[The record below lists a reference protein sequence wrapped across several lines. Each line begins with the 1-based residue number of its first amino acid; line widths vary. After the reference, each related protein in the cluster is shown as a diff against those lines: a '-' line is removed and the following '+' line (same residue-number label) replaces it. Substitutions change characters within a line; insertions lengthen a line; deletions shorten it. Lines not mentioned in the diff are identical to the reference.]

1 MKATA
6 HGTLVLVRHGQSE
19 WNLANR
25 FTGWIDV
32 DLTERGITEAREA
45 GRMLASEGLKID
57 ECFSSTL
64 RRSIRT
70 ACLSLSGLDQCW
82 VPLTKD
88 ARLNEQHCGSLTGHN
103 KRELAKQF
111 GADQVQSWR
120 RKYDQAPPPIA
131 ADSPLQQMLVR
142 DERYAVHAAEVPSSE
157 CLADTC
163 ARVQSVF
170 EERIR
175 PLLLEGKTV
184 LVVSHGNTLRA
195 LVKLLDGVEE
205 DGTFH
210 LDLPTASPV
219 VYSLDAHARPLAP
232 VGFWGKSDVPRFGRF
247 LMDEAAVLAAQS
259 VMREQVTRDVAIST
273 VSSSRGEGA
282 AAIATCPAWSAPTAA
297 TTKFQVDGTGYVVR
311 SMGVEMN
318 NNAESES
325 AGERAPDQEGD
336 AEEGELGGSSYFEAE
351 RERITRDA
359 RHELRSLAE
368 RRPGGRGVGAGTEVV
383 ATVVLLRHGY
393 SDFNARNVFTG
404 WADPD
409 LSNRGREE
417 ARLAGSIL
425 REAGVTRIERVY
437 CSLLKRAIKTAW
449 LMLDA
454 LEMQWVPVSYDWR
467 LNERHYG
474 ALQGREKRACGDEY
488 GFCQVARWRR
498 GATDVPPPATPETF
512 DSIDRR
518 YEGVPVPSSESLEQC
533 SERMVPFLRGVLMR
547 DVREAVEKREAKRVA
562 MHGGEHDGYRV
573 RKPAGPPPI
582 FVVASSENLLRSM
595 IRELEGGLTE
605 DQLASIDVP
614 YATPLIFQLDK
625 DLKPIA
631 SEWSDAPLRHG
642 WYMGDPKRVTEVQQ
656 QIREQIMCRTG
667 DNVDA
672 ERCAEAEQEPCIVP
686 LV

>member
-1 MKATA
+1 MKDA
-6 HGTLVLVRHGQSE
+6 HATLVLVRHGQSE

-45 GRMLASEGLKID
+45 GRLLAKEGLKID

-103 KRELAKQF
+103 KRELARQY
-111 GADQVQSWR
+111 GADQVQAWR

-131 ADSPLQQMLVR
+131 AHSPLQQMLVR
-142 DERYAVHAAEVPSSE
+142 DERYAVHATEVPKSE

-163 ARVQSVF
+163 VRVHGVW
-170 EERIR
+170 EESIK

-195 LVKLLDGVEE
+195 LVKLLDGVAEE
-205 DGTFH
+205 GTFH

-219 VYSLDAHARPLAP
+219 VYSLDAQARPLAP
-232 VGFWGKSDVPRFGRF
+232 VGFWGQSTVPRHGRF

-297 TTKFQVDGTGYVVR
+297 TTKFQVDGSSYVVR
-311 SMGVEMN
+311 SMGVEM
-318 NNAESES
+318 
-325 AGERAPDQEGD
+325 GRDERSDERVPSPEGD
-336 AEEGELGGSSYFEAE
+336 EGAVGASYFAAE

-368 RRPGGRGVGAGTEVV
+368 RRPGGRGAGARGTEVS
-383 ATVVLLRHGY
+383 ATLVLLRHGY
-393 SDFNARNVFTG
+393 SDFNARNAFTG
-404 WADPD
+404 WADPE

-454 LEMQWVPVSYDWR
+454 LEMQWVPVQYDWR

-474 ALQGREKRACGDEY
+474 ALQGREKRACGEEY
-488 GFCQVARWRR
+488 GYCQVARWRR

-533 SERMVPFLRGVLMR
+533 AERMIPFLRDVLMR
-547 DVREAVEKREAKRVA
+547 DVREAVQAREAKRVE
-562 MHGGEHDGYRV
+562 GGQHDGYRV

-582 FVVASSENLLRSM
+582 FVVASSENLIRSM
-595 IRELEGGLTE
+595 IRELEGGLDE
-605 DQLASIDVP
+605 EQLASIDVP
-614 YATPLIFQLDK
+614 YATPLIFQLDAE
-625 DLKPIA
+625 LRPIA

-642 WYMGDPKRVTEVQQ
+642 WYMGDPEKVTKVQEE
-656 QIREQIMCRTG
+656 IREQIMCRTG
-667 DNVDA
+667 DDADA

-686 LV
+686 LS